1 MAGKETP
8 TREETAKTTTTTT
21 TPTTDSGVG
30 DSYILL
36 PDGRKAKVIEEI
48 QNDRGAPQRGRYPSS
63 DRFPWPKN
71 FHPPSRKH
79 RASRQR
85 LESMF
90 NPIHE
95 ILLYSGIKRKQFA
108 GSVRRHCK
116 TVGDIDMVVSSPV
129 FYEGFDFW
137 VSEPHYWGAMLLEAT
152 GSWKF
157 NVWLR
162 TVAKARGMKLNRYG
176 LWKREESLDRPWK
189 ENGDIKPLFAKTES
203 LIFQGLN
210 MRFIPPE
217 ERCIRD
223 RNTRLWTGC

>member
-1 MAGKETP
+1 MADKETP

-21 TPTTDSGVG
+21 TTTRTKMDNN
-30 DSYILL
+30 YILL
-36 PDGRKAKVIEEI
+36 QDGRKAEVVTEI
-48 QNDRGAPQRGRYPSS
+48 QDNRGKTNRQRYSSS

-108 GSVRRHCK
+108 GSVRRHCRS
-116 TVGDIDMVVSSPV
+116 VGDIDMVVSSPV

-189 ENGDIKPLFAKTES
+189 ENGDAKPLFAKTES

-223 RNTRLWTGC
+223 RNTRLWSGC

>member
-1 MAGKETP
+1 MADKETT
-8 TREETAKTTTTTT
+8 TREETAKTTTTPTT
-21 TPTTDSGVG
+21 TTRTKMDNN
-30 DSYILL
+30 YILL
-36 PDGRKAKVIEEI
+36 QDGRKAEVITEI
-48 QNDRGAPQRGRYPSS
+48 RDNRDQTNRRKYPNA
-63 DRFPWPKN
+63 DRFPWPKD

-79 RASRQR
+79 RASRER
-85 LESMF
+85 LETMLKL
-90 NPIHE
+90 IHE
-95 ILLYSGIKRKQFA
+95 VLEISDGIGRKQFA
-108 GSVRRHCK
+108 GSIRRHCK
-116 TVGDIDMVVSSPV
+116 TMGDIDMVVSSPV

-137 VSEPHYWGAMLLEAT
+137 VSKPHYWGAMLLEAT

-176 LWKREESLDRPWK
+176 LWRREESSDRPWN